1 MLWSK
6 CKDLQ
11 NELVSIRRDLHKIP
25 ELGFNLPKTREYI
38 VAKLESYGIPYKLS
52 EKDSS
57 IIATI
62 KGAKPG
68 KTIALRADI
77 DALPI
82 QEDTGLEFSSQHPG
96 CMHACGH
103 DTHATMLLGAA
114 KVLAAHKDELCG
126 EVRLFFQTAEE
137 LAKGSPI
144 IIENGGMDNVDA
156 VFGTHIGTIINKDIP
171 AGKFIVCPGTVMA
184 SFDRFV
190 ITVKGIGCHG
200 STPEKGID
208 PVNIAAHIVLGLEGI
223 CAREFNACEP
233 NVITIGKIAGGG
245 QYNVI
250 PNEVVIEGT
259 TRAFSEDVRQKMAR
273 RIGEVSEAMAKS
285 FGGSV
290 DYFMDWGAPPVINTP
305 EMAQLAA
312 EVAKEAFGEENVI
325 TSVPSPNMGGEDFA
339 YYLEKA
345 PGAFMFLSSSNPAK
359 KADFPHHNPKFAV
372 DEDVLWQG
380 SAAFVGIAEKFLNN

>member
-11 NELVSIRRDLHKIP
+11 NELVSMRRDLHKIP
-25 ELGFNLPKTREYI
+25 ELGLNLPKTRAY
-38 VAKLESYGIPYKLS
+38 VTAKLDEYGIPYKLS

-62 KGAKPG
+62 KGSKPG
-68 KTIALRADI
+68 KTIALRADM

-82 QEDTGLEFSSQHPG
+82 TENTGLEFSSEHPG

-103 DTHATMLLGAA
+103 DTHAAMLLGAA
-114 KVLAAHKDELCG
+114 KVLAENKDELCG
-126 EVRLFFQTAEE
+126 EVRLLFQTAEE
-137 LAKGSPI
+137 LAKGSAI
-144 IIENGGMDNVDA
+144 VIENGGIDGVDA
-156 VFGTHIGTIINKDIP
+156 VFGTHIGTILNKDIP
-171 AGKFIVCPGTVMA
+171 AGKFIVCPGVVMA
-184 SFDRFV
+184 SYDRFV
-190 ITVKGIGCHG
+190 ITVKGVSCHG

-223 CAREFNACEP
+223 NAREFNACDP

-245 QYNVI
+245 QYNII
-250 PNEVVIEGT
+250 PNTVVIEGT
-259 TRAFSEDVRQKMAR
+259 TRAFSEDVRQKMAK

-305 EMAQLAA
+305 EMAEIAA
-312 EVAKEAFGEENVI
+312 DVAKEAFGEENVI
-325 TSVPSPNMGGEDFA
+325 TSVPAPNMAGEDFA
-339 YYLEKA
+339 YYLAKV

-359 KADFPHHNPKFAV
+359 QADFPHHNPKFTV

-380 SAAFVGIAEKFLNN
+380 SAAFVGIAEKFLNQ